1 MTDVFRAAPRD
12 GDSAWVRQAAAGT
25 GFFSP
30 AEVDVA
36 VELVDDW
43 IAKGAR
49 SDYRFVFLESDG
61 VRSGYA
67 CYGPIA
73 CTVSS
78 HDLYWIVVH
87 PDFQRFGLGRKIMAE
102 VEARVR
108 TEGGTRI
115 YADTSGRPQYQP
127 TRSFYD
133 RSGFQVAARLTDFYA
148 PGDDK
153 VVYVRIL

>member
-1 MTDVFRAAPRD
+1 MTDAYRVAPRE
-12 GDSAWVRQAAAGT
+12 GDSPWVRQAAAAT

-30 AEVDVA
+30 AEVEVA

-43 IAKGAR
+43 IAKGSR
-49 SDYRFVFLESDG
+49 SDYRFLFLESDG
-61 VRSGYA
+61 MRSGYA

-73 CTVSS
+73 CTISS

-102 VEARVR
+102 VESRVR
-108 TEGGTRI
+108 AEGGTRI
-115 YADTSGRPQYQP
+115 YADTSGRPQYEP
-127 TRSFYD
+127 TRSFYE
-133 RSGFQVAARLTDFYA
+133 RSGFEVAARLTDFYA

-153 VVYVRIL
+153 VIYVRKL